1 MEESRENH
9 RPAENHWQILSRTVV
24 SSTTYVVI
32 GIDYI
37 GSGKTGYHIITTTP
51 LPHTVMYQLTDD
63 KGKDDEIW

>member
-1 MEESRENH
+1 MM
-9 RPAENHWQILSRTVV
+9 
-24 SSTTYVVI
+24 I